1 MEKSLD
7 ILTDSIPEGNLQ
19 LNQFGKLT
27 HAALVTGSSQAIC
40 LSIFKMSWAPEVLGD
55 WLKDIGLYLRK
66 KKRRKKKG
74 KTVFW
79 DLDVHLRP
87 VFKVFPAIS
96 LI

>member
-7 ILTDSIPEGNLQ
+7 ILTDSEPEGNLQ

-27 HAALVTGSSQAIC
+27 RAALVTGSSQVIC
-40 LSIFKMSWAPEVLGD
+40 LSIFKMNWAPEVLGD
-55 WLKDIGLYLRK
+55 WLKDIGFYLRREK
-66 KKRRKKKG
+66 KEKKI
-74 KTVFW
+74 VFW